1 MELAAQ
7 DARPVPRE
15 ASRKQVSSKGTGAM
29 AKPADAVLTT
39 RAVSL
44 ILDKRAKIPGK
55 SSSRSFISFHCLSS
69 LDLAPTGMT
78 ESSAADFISLNSF
91 LLDVSDHD

>member
-39 RAVSL
+39 RAAMQVSTDQSINKKPSL
-44 ILDKRAKIPGK
+44 YITPELR
-55 SSSRSFISFHCLSS
+55 LSNPEKTLVQINFLLS
-69 LDLAPTGMT
+69 LWFTLAPGTGY
-78 ESSAADFISLNSF
+78 N
-91 LLDVSDHD
+91 

>member
-39 RAVSL
+39 RAAMQVSTDQS
-44 ILDKRAKIPGK
+44 INKKP
-55 SSSRSFISFHCLSS
+55 S
-69 LDLAPTGMT
+69 LYITPELWFSNPEKTLAQ
-78 ESSAADFISLNSF
+78 INF
-91 LLDVSDHD
+91 LLSLWFTVAPGIGYN

>member
-1 MELAAQ
+1 MMELAAQ

-39 RAVSL
+39 RAATYVRTLFKASTRNHL
-44 ILDKRAKIPGK
+44 CA
-55 SSSRSFISFHCLSS
+55 
-69 LDLAPTGMT
+69 
-78 ESSAADFISLNSF
+78 
-91 LLDVSDHD
+91 